1 ELHKFA
7 EANHLTVPDPLV
19 DVIVSMPRGKLCDPA
34 LYGVQAPDD
43 CKERLGTAV
52 PAADGRRKALLV
64 VNDPHDLAIA
74 VATGAARALC
84 VFQSDK
90 VPLDQ
95 VASICEKTKS
105 YIQTMTP

>member
-1 ELHKFA
+1 
-7 EANHLTVPDPLV
+7 V
-19 DVIVSMPRGKLCDPA
+19 R
-34 LYGVQAPDD
+34 APDD

-52 PAADGRRKALLV
+52 WAPDGRKALLV
-64 VNDPHDLAIA
+64 VNDPRELAIA

-95 VASICEKTKS
+95 VAAICEKTKS